1 MTSIVLDASVGVA
14 LVWDEDIS
22 PAARRT
28 VSDWAVDGTS
38 FVVPASFWTEVV
50 NALAMRHRQPGSI
63 VIEALHKLD
72 EVEVD
77 TVQIDR
83 PTLLAGLDLVE
94 RAGLTIYDA
103 IYLALARSLGARL
116 ATLDRELI
124 VAGGSD
130 AIDMWQVGRLGPD
143 GHRLAEQPAPY
154 GRSERPVT
162 WPTWPGAGSYL
173 ATLRRQAMAA
183 E

>member
-14 LVWDEDIS
+14 LVWDEDTS
-22 PAARRT
+22 LAARRT
-28 VSDWAVDGTS
+28 VGDWAVDGTS
-38 FVVPASFWTEVV
+38 LVVPASFWTEVV
-50 NALAMRHRQPGSI
+50 NALTMRHRQPGSI

-77 TVQIDR
+77 TVEIDR

-116 ATLDRELI
+116 ATFDRELI
-124 VAGGSD
+124 SAAGPD
-130 AIDMWQVGRLGPD
+130 VIDMWQDGSPGPGR
-143 GHRLAEQPAPY
+143 HRLAEEAATY
-154 GRSERPVT
+154 GRDERV
-162 WPTWPGAGSYL
+162 PTWPAWSGAGSYI
-173 ATLRRQAMAA
+173 ATLRRRALAGG
-183 E
+183 